1 MPGAGDILRRTIY
14 SPLGAACMSLLPCI
28 DIEPKTPA
36 TATVI
41 LLHGLGADGNDFV
54 PMVSELQL
62 PASMAVRFI
71 FPNAPAIP
79 VTLNG
84 GYVMPAWYDITEI
97 NIDRKID
104 AVQLIDSA
112 EQVRLLIDRET
123 DRGIPSNRIV
133 LAGFSQGGAVSYQ
146 AALTYMQ
153 PLAGLLCMSTYFA
166 TRDTITPNSA
176 NKRLPILICHGTRD
190 PMVPERMGQQAHQ
203 RLDAMGYEV
212 QYRTYP
218 VDHAVCAEEIADI
231 SQWLQRVL
239 A

>member
-1 MPGAGDILRRTIY
+1 
-14 SPLGAACMSLLPCI
+14 MSFLPCI

-54 PMVSELQL
+54 PIVSEMRL
-62 PASMAVRFI
+62 PSSMAVRFI
-71 FPNAPAIP
+71 FPSAPSIP
-79 VTLNG
+79 VTING
-84 GYVMPAWYDITEI
+84 GYVMPAWYDITEL

-104 AVQLIDSA
+104 TTQLIDAA
-112 EQVRLLIDRET
+112 EQIRRLIDREI

-146 AALTYMQ
+146 TALTYMQ

-176 NKRLPILICHGTRD
+176 NKNLPIFICHGSRD
-190 PMVPERMGQQAHQ
+190 PMVPERLGLEA
-203 RLDAMGYEV
+203 REKLVAMGYSVE
-212 QYRTYP
+212 YKSYP
-218 VDHAVCAEEIADI
+218 VEHSVCPEEIADM

-239 A
+239 PNQVS